1 MIKSH
6 RKSGCSVF
14 DVFLGVLTGLIWFL
28 LAVLGVIADA
38 FSLIGLV
45 GPLASFVSIF
55 FGVVGF
61 FAILLFGF
69 CLFKRV
75 WHCCFGGGCRG
86 GGGGNSGDT
95 F

>member
-28 LAVLGVIADA
+28 LAALGVIDDA
-38 FSLIGLV
+38 LDAIGL
-45 GPLASFVSIF
+45 GSLADIASIF
-55 FGVVGF
+55 FGVVGLL
-61 FAILLFGF
+61 AILLFGI

-86 GGGGNSGDT
+86 GGGGSSGDT

>member
-28 LAVLGVIADA
+28 LAVLGVIEDA
-38 FSLIGLV
+38 FEAIGLD
-45 GPLASFVSIF
+45 GLADFASIF

-61 FAILLFGF
+61 LAILLFGI

>member
-6 RKSGCSVF
+6 KKSTCSVF

-28 LAVLGVIADA
+28 LAVLGVITQALVA
-38 FSLIGLV
+38 IGL
-45 GPLASFVSIF
+45 GSLASFVSIF

-69 CLFKRV
+69 CLFQKV
-75 WHCCFGGGCRG
+75 WDCCFGRRCRG
-86 GGGGNSGDT
+86 GGGGSSGDT

>member
-6 RKSGCSVF
+6 RKSTCSVF

-28 LAVLGVIADA
+28 LAVLGVIDDFFDALGLGGLADIA
-38 FSLIGLV
+38 
-45 GPLASFVSIF
+45 SIF

-61 FAILLFGF
+61 LAILLFGI

-75 WHCCFGGGCRG
+75 WHCCFGRGCRG